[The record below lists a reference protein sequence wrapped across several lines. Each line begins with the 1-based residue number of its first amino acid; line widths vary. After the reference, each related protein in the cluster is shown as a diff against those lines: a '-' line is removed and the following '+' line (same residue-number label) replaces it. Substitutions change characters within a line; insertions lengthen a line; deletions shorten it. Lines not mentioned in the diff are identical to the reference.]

1 VRDGTGVCLWAGD
14 SRLYRLR
21 DGVLEQL
28 TSDHSESAEPDADPL
43 LGSSN
48 VITRALGGHE
58 DIDLDQRSFEVRPR
72 DRFLLCSDGL
82 YRELS
87 ADTLQSQLGAGDP
100 AAVVTALLERTLR
113 GAASDNVTAV
123 VVEATP
129 GAD

>member
-1 VRDGTGVCLWAGD
+1 L
-14 SRLYRLR
+14 
-21 DGVLEQL
+21 LESQAAQVSGPWVQRR
-28 TSDHSESAEPDADPL
+28 TSAPTSI
-43 LGSSN
+43 GSSN